1 MSRSITIPQIV
12 KRYFSHIPNHK
23 AQASFVEY
31 AGNGI
36 IYMYL
41 YNGIKVVYNYKEDI
55 VRGID
60 INGNYMKD
68 IVSRWNIKS
77 EKDYRA
83 AFAYLLRGRMDALEI
98 TGDELA
104 KRCDISRTTVFRILN
119 KQVTPNAYTVY
130 ILEKNLQN
138 SQNDIWH
145 FL

>member
-1 MSRSITIPQIV
+1 MSRSITISQMV
-12 KRYFSHIPNHK
+12 KKYFSHIPNHK
-23 AQASFVEY
+23 TQASFVEY

-41 YNGIKVVYNYKEDI
+41 CNGIKVLYNYKEDT
-55 VRGID
+55 VQGID
-60 INGNYMKD
+60 VDGNYMKD
-68 IVSRWNIKS
+68 IVGRWNIKS

-104 KRCDISRTTVFRILN
+104 KRCGISRTTVFRILN
-119 KQVTPNAYTVY
+119 KQVTPSAYTVY